1 MVYRFKVVS
10 EEAPN
15 FRLEIQISSDSTF
28 LQLRSALLDAAGYS
42 RSRPD
47 AFILCDE
54 DWEQRELIALE
65 DPGSDS
71 ETDVW
76 LMDETPLE
84 NFIEEEGQKM
94 MFVFDA
100 EHERVMLMEMRE
112 MIFGKSLSEPVCT
125 IKQGKAPAQ
134 VKAEPKPE
142 VKKETQAPKIIDELG
157 LDFYGATEYNPD
169 ELPEGLE
176 AREEDEEL

>member
-76 LMDETPLE
+76 LMDE
-84 NFIEEEGQKM
+84 
-94 MFVFDA
+94 
-100 EHERVMLMEMRE
+100 
-112 MIFGKSLSEPVCT
+112 
-125 IKQGKAPAQ
+125 
-134 VKAEPKPE
+134 
-142 VKKETQAPKIIDELG
+142 IIMHR
-157 LDFYGATEYNPD
+157 ACCRA
-169 ELPEGLE
+169 LPPT
-176 AREEDEEL
+176 ARCACSWRCAK

>member
-125 IKQGKAPAQ
+125 IKQGKAPEQ

-176 AREEDEEL
+176 AQEEDEEL

>member
-112 MIFGKSLSEPVCT
+112 MILAKACRSLY
-125 IKQGKAPAQ
+125 APLNRA
-134 VKAEPKPE
+134 K
-142 VKKETQAPKIIDELG
+142 
-157 LDFYGATEYNPD
+157 
-169 ELPEGLE
+169 LP
-176 AREEDEEL
+176 RR

>member
-1 MVYRFKVVS
+1 MLPGFAPDSKV
-10 EEAPN
+10 
-15 FRLEIQISSDSTF
+15 R
-28 LQLRSALLDAAGYS
+28 
-42 RSRPD
+42 
-47 AFILCDE
+47 
-54 DWEQRELIALE
+54 
-65 DPGSDS
+65 
-71 ETDVW
+71 
-76 LMDETPLE
+76 
-84 NFIEEEGQKM
+84 
-94 MFVFDA
+94 
-100 EHERVMLMEMRE
+100 MLMEMRE

-176 AREEDEEL
+176 AQEEDEEL